1 MQKYFTMVRSLQ
13 KTQNLKAFW
22 VEKAEP
28 GTSYPL
34 KYHKSLSCSHVS
46 TLSRRKETSGSAA
59 TPTLMFKL
67 SNTNEI
73 LETEETYQ

>member
-1 MQKYFTMVRSLQ
+1 MMPYYLVTIF
-13 KTQNLKAFW
+13 LKAFW
-22 VEKAEP
+22 GEFWVQKAQP

-59 TPTLMFKL
+59 TPTLIFKL
-67 SNTNEI
+67 
-73 LETEETYQ
+73 